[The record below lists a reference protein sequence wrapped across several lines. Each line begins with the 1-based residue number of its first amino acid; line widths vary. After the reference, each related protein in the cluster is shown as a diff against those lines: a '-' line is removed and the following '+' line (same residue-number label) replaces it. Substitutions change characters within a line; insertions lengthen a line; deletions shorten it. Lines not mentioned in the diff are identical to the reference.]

1 MNLKQYD
8 CILELVK
15 SALWQP
21 SKLTVDETIYNELSR
36 HAITTLVAPVLSS
49 LEMSAEL
56 REKWKVTII
65 HQIANYSNYKHV
77 QSNLPITV
85 PYVILKGTSASQY
98 YDHPE
103 FRACGDIDIMP
114 AREDIQTVCAQLIEG
129 GYRECNT
136 HEMYEFGRHRVF
148 FKNGIL
154 IEVHAFYALLNDK
167 QKAEYL
173 DDLIF
178 ANINASHVLP
188 DMINGLVILE
198 HINQHLET
206 GIGLRQIIDWMM
218 FVEKCLSDEKWDD
231 FCSLAHNSGLE
242 TLAVVVTRMCEKYLG
257 LPARN
262 WCNAANDE
270 LCEQL
275 MEYVLESGNFG
286 KNKKDENHTGALI
299 LSFHKSPMAAFSL
312 LQRRGLINWKSVK
325 KHHWLRPF
333 AWLYQL
339 IRYITKGIGRDHSI
353 SKLKQEYE
361 LSRERDQLFSAL
373 GVKQTSKGLA
383 VLENGE
389 YVKTYKIP

>member
-1 MNLKQYD
+1 MKQYD
-8 CILELVK
+8 CILELIK

-21 SKLTVDETIYNELSR
+21 RKLTVDEKVYIELSR

-49 LEMSAEL
+49 LEMGAEL
-56 REKWKVTII
+56 REKWKVAII
-65 HQIANYSNYKHV
+65 HQIANYSNYKYV

-103 FRACGDIDIMP
+103 YRTCGDIDIMP
-114 AREDIQTVCAQLIEG
+114 TREDFQTVCAQLIEG

-136 HEMYEFGRHRVF
+136 HEKDEFGRHRTF
-148 FKNGIL
+148 LKNGII
-154 IEVHAFYALLNDK
+154 IEVHAFFALFNEK

-173 DDLIF
+173 DDLII
-178 ANINASHVLP
+178 ANINPSHVLP

-218 FVEKCLSDEKWDD
+218 FVEKCLPDEKWDG
-231 FCSLAHNSGLE
+231 FYSLAQNSGLD

-262 WCNAANDE
+262 WCNIANDE
-270 LCEQL
+270 LCKQL
-275 MEYVLESGNFG
+275 MEYVLECGNFG
-286 KNKKDENHTGALI
+286 RKQKDENHTGALI
-299 LSFHKSPMAAFSL
+299 LSFQRSPIAVFSL

-325 KHHWLRPF
+325 KHRWLRPF

-339 IRYITKGIGRDHSI
+339 IRYTKKGIGRDHSI
-353 SKLKQEYE
+353 SKLRQEYE
-361 LSRERDQLFSAL
+361 LSKARDLLFSKL
-373 GVKQTSKGLA
+373 KVKQTSKGLV
-383 VLENGE
+383 VLKNGE
-389 YVKTYKIP
+389 YVKTHRIP